1 MSITLSLSSR
11 RMCLLLLLVGSLV
24 CTLASGSSATKIK
37 RQVLDAGGTVWSST
51 TSYRLCSALG
61 QPITGIQSGTSM
73 EGTAGF
79 WNKEVSVVVDVEI
92 QEDSDGLPKEF
103 ALHQNYPNP
112 FNPTTVIEYAL
123 PKASHVRITIYN
135 LLGQQVKL
143 LVAQDQPAGYKTV
156 LWDGRTDSK
165 AEVSSG
171 VYFYRIMAGD
181 FVNCKKML
189 LLK

>member
-1 MSITLSLSSR
+1 M
-11 RMCLLLLLVGSLV
+11 VGSLV

-51 TSYRLCSALG
+51 TSYKLCSALG
-61 QPITGIQSGTSM
+61 QPIIGIQSGTSM
-73 EGTAGF
+73 VGTAGF
-79 WNKEVSVVVDVEI
+79 WNKSVAVDVEI

-112 FNPTTVIEYAL
+112 FNRTTVIEYAL
-123 PKASHVRITIYN
+123 PKSSHVRITIYN
-135 LLGQQVKL
+135 VLGQMVRS
-143 LVAQDQPAGYKTV
+143 LVNQKQPAGLMTIQ
-156 LWDGRTDSK
+156 WDGRTDSE

-181 FVNCKKML
+181 FVKCKKMVF
-189 LLK
+189 LK